1 MDKTII
7 GFEINLAMGFQDI
20 NMIPL
25 ECSINIANIAA
36 LRTVEH
42 RIVILN

>member
-1 MDKTII
+1 MYQ
-7 GFEINLAMGFQDI
+7 GQLHFGINLAMEFQDI
-20 NMIPL
+20 NIVPL
-25 ECSINIANIAA
+25 VCGINIVNIEA